1 MAVAAAVPFC
11 SCLHGGYVKA
21 VATESL
27 AGANDCAF
35 GSAQRSMTIRGWIKA
50 LLSSNLAFF
59 LLLCSHPASLQRRKA
74 GGQLLRAAVL
84 TPPVSL
90 VVHLLP
96 KPHLRVPGSGVWCR
110 AS

>member
-21 VATESL
+21 VAAESL

-59 LLLCSHPASLQRRKA
+59 SCSVLIQPLCRGGKLVAS
-74 GGQLLRAAVL
+74 
-84 TPPVSL
+84 SC
-90 VVHLLP
+90 
-96 KPHLRVPGSGVWCR
+96 VWLC
-110 AS
+110 